1 MKMKILVIACL
12 IFIILSIIP
21 IVNSENTN
29 NQNIS
34 GVRDINLFTTCFI
47 EADGE
52 IAYDFD
58 WPAIIKMPNMWKT
71 LWFRPFNNDKAL
83 VTSWMLVFNYDSD
96 VKIYNRENGDLLWN
110 HQGTEYPQ
118 LKIFG
123 FYGDYI
129 PSSGDDDSFRVSLS
143 GRAFIVLSILRE

>member
-1 MKMKILVIACL
+1 MA
-12 IFIILSIIP
+12 
-21 IVNSENTN
+21 
-29 NQNIS
+29 
-34 GVRDINLFTTCFI
+34 
-47 EADGE
+47 
-52 IAYDFD
+52 
-58 WPAIIKMPNMWKT
+58 
-71 LWFRPFNNDKAL
+71 

-129 PSSGDDDSFRVSLS
+129 PISGDDDSFRVSLS